1 MTLTNQDT
9 YEIRKRLGEFLG
21 GEVTARHL
29 FMGYGLFYQDLMFGI
44 YSKGQFY
51 LKGEHKL
58 AEVFENMGAVSWTTT
73 AKSSDLAIA
82 NYYELPISVTKDENV
97 YKRLVIASVKQI
109 QQKKLDAE
117 LARKERIKELP
128 NLSIKHERLL
138 AKIDIY
144 DVKTFKE
151 VGPFKCFIQLKQKG
165 IPINIELFWLLLA
178 ALQNKHVSLLTHAER
193 KQALLILNKML
204 VEAGYKEIKSEYLL

>member
-1 MTLTNQDT
+1 M
-9 YEIRKRLGEFLG
+9 
-21 GEVTARHL
+21 
-29 FMGYGLFYQDLMFGI
+29 
-44 YSKGQFY
+44 
-51 LKGEHKL
+51 
-58 AEVFENMGAVSWTTT
+58 
-73 AKSSDLAIA
+73 
-82 NYYELPISVTKDENV
+82 
-97 YKRLVIASVKQI
+97 
-109 QQKKLDAE
+109 
-117 LARKERIKELP
+117 ARKERIKELP

-151 VGPFKCFIQLKQKG
+151 VGPFRCFIQLKQKG